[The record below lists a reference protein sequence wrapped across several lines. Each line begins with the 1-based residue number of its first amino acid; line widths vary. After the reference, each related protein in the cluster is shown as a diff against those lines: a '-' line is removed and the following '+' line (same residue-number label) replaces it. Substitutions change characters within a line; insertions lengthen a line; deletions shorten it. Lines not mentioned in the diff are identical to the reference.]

1 MVDTAET
8 VVVEALATAL
18 EVAMADLVA
27 VAAGGG

>member
-18 EVAMADLVA
+18 EVAMVDLVA